1 MSKQNLIE
9 DIDFYFEEKDG
20 MKFKVFTEHY
30 LSKRG
35 YCCQNKCRH
44 CPYGFTTKKQN
55 NGANKS

>member
-9 DIDFYFEEKDG
+9 NIDFYFEEKDG
-20 MKFKVFTEHY
+20 MKYKVFTEHY

-44 CPYGFTTKKQN
+44 CPYGFNSKNKK
-55 NGANKS
+55 NGAK